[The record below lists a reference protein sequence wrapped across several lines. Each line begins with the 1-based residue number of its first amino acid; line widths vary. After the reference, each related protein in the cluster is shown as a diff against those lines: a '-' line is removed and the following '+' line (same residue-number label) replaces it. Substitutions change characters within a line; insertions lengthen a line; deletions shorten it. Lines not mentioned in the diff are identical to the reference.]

1 METGIKKG
9 FTLIELLAAI
19 TIFGILFVGLLNSI
33 FFGMHAN
40 IINSQRIRA
49 RQIMSS
55 FMDNLRN
62 LNPAHPFLQNTL
74 PGNGLDNI
82 NSPDH
87 VDTLQDN
94 SGMVFEVLWNI
105 EPDLQ
110 NPEILDIR
118 VFVFWLNR
126 RFFIS
131 SQTSYY
137 MEGL

>member
-40 IINSQRIRA
+40 IMNSQRIRA

-62 LNPAHPFLQNTL
+62 LNPDHPFLEDVL

-87 VDTLQDN
+87 RLVLQDN

-105 EPDLQ
+105 EQDPE
-110 NPEILDIR
+110 NPEILDVR

-126 RFFIS
+126 KFHIF

>member
-33 FFGMHAN
+33 FFGLHAN

-49 RQIMSS
+49 RQIMST

-62 LNPAHPFLQNTL
+62 LNPDHPFLENTI

-82 NSPDH
+82 TNPDH
-87 VDTLQDN
+87 IDTLSDN
-94 SGMVFEVLWNI
+94 SGMVYEVLWNI
-105 EPDLQ
+105 EPD
-110 NPEILDIR
+110 PVDAEILDIR
-118 VFVFWLNR
+118 VFVFWRDR

-137 MEGL
+137 KEGL